1 MGKTPKKKAGGS
13 KNKKSPS
20 TKNFDNL
27 PPFISLESF
36 LGDLGADSDEGERSP
51 LDAAQDLI
59 YDAFETQSKARR
71 IALAKKALTISTD
84 CADAYNL
91 LAAEEASTLA
101 ERLRLYTQAVEAG
114 ERAIGRKRFREMAGH
129 FWGFLETRPYMRAR
143 LGLALSLW
151 EAGEGEKAIEHV
163 QDMLRLN
170 PNDNQGVRYILL
182 LWLIEKERL
191 AEAEKLLAHYKG
203 DPMAWMLYSKGLIK
217 FKKDGASKAANTAL
231 AKAIKENSHVPDY
244 LLSRKQFPRGLPD
257 HYGFGDDNEAV
268 LYAVDA
274 KKGWQLSPGA
284 LDWLAAQIKCLE

>member
-1 MGKTPKKKAGGS
+1 MDKTPKKKAGGS

-91 LAAEEASTLA
+91 LAEEEASSLA
-101 ERLRLYTQAVEAG
+101 EKTRLYTQAVEAG
-114 ERAIGRKRFREMAGH
+114 ERAIGRKGFREMAGH

-143 LGLALSLW
+143 LGLALCLW
-151 EAGEGEKAIEHV
+151 EAGDGEKAIVHV

-170 PNDNQGVRYILL
+170 PGDNQGVRYILL

-191 AEAEKLLAHYKG
+191 AEAEELLARYKG
-203 DPMAWMLYSKGLIK
+203 DPTSWMLYSKALIK
-217 FKKDGASKAANTAL
+217 FKKDGASRAANTAL
-231 AKAIKENSHVPDY
+231 AKAVKGNSHVPDY
-244 LLSRKQFPRGLPD
+244 LLSRKRFPRELPG
-257 HYGFGDDNEAV
+257 HYGFGDANEAV

-274 KKGWQLSPGA
+274 KKGWQLSTGA
-284 LDWLAAQIKCLE
+284 LDWLAAQVKCLK

>member
-1 MGKTPKKKAGGS
+1 MGKTPKKKSGGS

-27 PPFISLESF
+27 PPIISLESL

-114 ERAIGRKRFREMAGH
+114 ERAIGRKGFREMGGH

-163 QDMLRLN
+163 QDMLDSVFKC
-170 PNDNQGVRYILL
+170 P
-182 LWLIEKERL
+182 
-191 AEAEKLLAHYKG
+191 
-203 DPMAWMLYSKGLIK
+203 K
-217 FKKDGASKAANTAL
+217 FN
-231 AKAIKENSHVPDY
+231 
-244 LLSRKQFPRGLPD
+244 
-257 HYGFGDDNEAV
+257 
-268 LYAVDA
+268 
-274 KKGWQLSPGA
+274 
-284 LDWLAAQIKCLE
+284 

>member
-1 MGKTPKKKAGGS
+1 MDKTPKKKAGGS

-91 LAAEEASTLA
+91 LAEEEASSLA
-101 ERLRLYTQAVEAG
+101 EKTRLYTQAVEAG
-114 ERAIGRKRFREMAGH
+114 ERAIGRKGFREMAGH
-129 FWGFLETRPYMRAR
+129 FWGFIETRPYMRAR
-143 LGLALSLW
+143 LGLALCLW
-151 EAGEGEKAIEHV
+151 EAGEGEKAIAQV

-170 PNDNQGVRYILL
+170 PGDNQGVRYILL

-191 AEAEKLLAHYKG
+191 AEAEELLARYKG
-203 DPMAWMLYSKGLIK
+203 DPTSWMLYSKALIK
-217 FKKDGASKAANTAL
+217 FKKDGASRAANTAL
-231 AKAIKENSHVPDY
+231 AKAVKGNSHVPDY
-244 LLSRKQFPRGLPD
+244 LLSRKRFPRELPG
-257 HYGFGDDNEAV
+257 HYGFGDANEAV

-274 KKGWQLSPGA
+274 KKGWQLSTGA
-284 LDWLAAQIKCLE
+284 LDWLAAHVVRPH

>member
-1 MGKTPKKKAGGS
+1 MGKTPKKKSGGS
-13 KNKKSPS
+13 KNKKAPS

-91 LAAEEASTLA
+91 LAEEEASNLA
-101 ERLRLYTQAVEAG
+101 EKIRIYTQAVEAG
-114 ERAIGRKRFREMAGH
+114 ERAIGRKGFREMGGH

-143 LGLALSLW
+143 LGLALCLW
-151 EAGEGEKAIEHV
+151 EAGDGEKAIVHV

-170 PNDNQGVRYILL
+170 PNDNQGMRYILL
-182 LWLIEKERL
+182 LWLIEKDML
-191 AEAEKLLAHYKG
+191 ADAEELLTRYKG
-203 DPMAWMLYSKGLIK
+203 DPMAWMLYSKALVK

-244 LLSRKQFPRGLPD
+244 LLSRKNFPRRLPG

-274 KKGWQLSPGA
+274 KKGWQLSTGA
-284 LDWLAAQIKCLE
+284 LDWLAAQVRCLE